1 MEVDTRQSQKRL
13 CLVHLNRKN
22 ECRNSEFLRGYRED
36 QIDEILAE
44 VEDTFKVIMMKS
56 GKRFNRNRFLT
67 PILVG
72 IICFFFTTGCSIFGI
87 RTSEE
92 ATYHVLAEYDQIEIR
107 EYGELVVVETDVD
120 ASYEEA
126 GNIAFKKLFA
136 YISGENISKT
146 KIAMT
151 APVMSREEFAADG
164 EKVAMTSPVLGE
176 KQGQGWRYSFV
187 LPANYTPETA
197 PLPTN
202 PEVKLAVIPG
212 KKVAVIRYS
221 GSWKEQAMREKS
233 EELIEWI
240 RINGLERLSSPRSA
254 GYDPPWTLP
263 FLRRNEIMI
272 DVK

>member
-1 MEVDTRQSQKRL
+1 MVAVL
-13 CLVHLNRKN
+13 
-22 ECRNSEFLRGYRED
+22 G
-36 QIDEILAE
+36 A
-44 VEDTFKVIMMKS
+44 
-56 GKRFNRNRFLT
+56 
-67 PILVG
+67 
-72 IICFFFTTGCSIFGI
+72 ICVSFFSTGCSFFGI
-87 RTSEE
+87 RNTEE
-92 ATYHVLAEYDQIEIR
+92 AGYAVIVKRDQIEIR
-107 EYGELVVVETDVD
+107 EYDELVVVETFVNTG
-120 ASYEEA
+120 YEEA